1 MGQWSNL
8 PLELVQ
14 SLDECLEFVDK
25 IRVRAVCVMWNSYLP
40 KMPKLQSSHLPWLL
54 HACEDNTKGISLY
67 SPHEE
72 KVYPLNLP
80 EVQQTLFKGSS
91 RGWVF
96 TVEDVNSTSVDDIYL
111 IHPLTRARIQLP
123 PRSTLPD
130 VKEYCPNRV
139 GEEYAIK
146 VGGLSDIFV
155 TNQEEDESHFYVLDA
170 GHMSLH
176 LMQKLLLSSSPSSD
190 DCVVV
195 AIYGEFSKLAWCK
208 CGDIEWTPLYMYPS
222 GPRQPAFIDALFHNG
237 KLHALN
243 ARGKLVVFESIAPEP
258 NVIEVVA
265 EAPYDAV
272 TDPMYLVECYDGELI
287 MVGRYSERTDDEIY
301 IRSTN
306 FFKVWKLVDSI
317 NNSKCWVQVKN
328 IGDNVLFVG
337 LNSCFSIS
345 ARDFIFLGY
354 KENCIYFT
362 DEPEA
367 FGGKMDNQQH
377 SDLIG
382 GKRQPD
388 SDIGLFNLANGK
400 IESLPG
406 FKFCSL
412 EPETVE
418 HLLAL
423 CLWAGDVLGSS
434 RPFKLT
440 INKQSFFRIES

>member
-130 VKEYCPNRV
+130 VKEYCPIELAKNMLLKWV
-139 GEEYAIK
+139 
-146 VGGLSDIFV
+146 
-155 TNQEEDESHFYVLDA
+155 
-170 GHMSLH
+170 
-176 LMQKLLLSSSPSSD
+176 KLLLSSSPSSD

-265 EAPYDAV
+265 EAPYNAV

-406 FKFCSL
+406 FKCD
-412 EPETVE
+412 P
-418 HLLAL
+418 
-423 CLWAGDVLGSS
+423 
-434 RPFKLT
+434 R
-440 INKQSFFRIES
+440 FFWPPPIWVTPSAY